1 MTIRIFHIYNLSQAA
16 PNSAALGGAY
26 RARYCYLR
34 HGDTELDPDMTF
46 SRMMEPVM
54 ETAKLVA
61 SPNKDAVMVYG
72 PIIERYKKLENIV
85 VNNFNASNSKES

>member
-1 MTIRIFHIYNLSQAA
+1 M
-16 PNSAALGGAY
+16 
-26 RARYCYLR
+26 
-34 HGDTELDPDMTF
+34 DPDRTF

-54 ETAKLVA
+54 ETATLVA

-85 VNNFNASNSKES
+85 VNNASSKES

>member
-1 MTIRIFHIYNLSQAA
+1 M
-16 PNSAALGGAY
+16 
-26 RARYCYLR
+26 
-34 HGDTELDPDMTF
+34 DPDMTF

-61 SPNKDAVMVYG
+61 TPNKDAVMVYG

-85 VNNFNASNSKES
+85 VNTFYASSSKESWNYLLYQRQSYIFAFYN